1 MSAVTASQGI
11 VPVRSSN
18 LTGANRRS
26 IMQIGFVGL
35 GSMGHGIATNLLR
48 NGHELIVFDVSPA
61 ACEELVQAGARSADS
76 PKQLAAQ
83 SEVVFTSLP
92 TPAIVESV
100 CWDEAGLAAGFST
113 GRTWFDLSTNSVQV
127 VRRLHE
133 QLAAM
138 EVSFLDA
145 PVSGGP
151 ACAAKGRLAVWVGG
165 SEARFTEFSAV
176 LDVIGDQSLY
186 VGPIGAGTIAKLVHN
201 MASTAIKA
209 VVAEALTMGVKA
221 GLDPLPLWS
230 AIREGAA
237 GRSRTFDNITRFLEG
252 NLDSPAFRLELLRK
266 DIDLALQMGH
276 DAGVPMRLCRLVAE
290 DITEAL
296 TLGWADR
303 DSQSVMELQL
313 RRAGVASFAL
323 TKDQIAEVIESK

>member
-1 MSAVTASQGI
+1 
-11 VPVRSSN
+11 
-18 LTGANRRS
+18 
-26 IMQIGFVGL
+26 MQIGFVGL

-100 CWDEAGLAAGFST
+100 CWDEDGLAAGFST

-138 EVSFLDA
+138 EISFLDA

-151 ACAAKGRLAVWVGG
+151 AGAAKGRLAVWVGG

-201 MASTAIKA
+201 MASTAIKV

-237 GRSRTFDNITRFLEG
+237 GRSRAFDNITRFLEG